1 MSRAFVRESDGEH
14 EGDELPPRPP
24 RVQPCYMTRNGVN
37 ALQREL
43 AALAQS
49 MHVMAP
55 EACLGTQAATKRDK
69 LRMREIARILGEVTP
84 VEAGARGGDTIRI
97 GATVTFREGDG
108 KDHICTIVGED
119 EVDAGHGFI
128 SWVSPLGRQLIGRTV
143 GEFVEWARPVGT
155 LEVEIIGL
163 EYRE

>member
-1 MSRAFVRESDGEH
+1 MSRAFIKESDGEN

-49 MHVMAP
+49 TRVIAP
-55 EACLGTQAATKRDK
+55 EACLSTQAATKRDK
-69 LRMREIARILGEVTP
+69 LRMREIVRILGEVTP
-84 VEAGARGGDTIRI
+84 VEAGPRGGDTIRI
-97 GATVTFREGDG
+97 GATVTLRADDG
-108 KDHICTIVGED
+108 KLHTCTIVGED
-119 EVDAGHGFI
+119 EVDARHGFI

-143 GEFVEWARPVGT
+143 GERVEWARPVGT
-155 LEVEIIGL
+155 LEVEITGL